1 MKKFPLQRH
10 LLLTAGL
17 SSLLLLSGCQQ
28 LQESAQ
34 NLRHEGE
41 KTIGEISQQAVDVQT
56 KVLETKAAFDTK
68 SQEVMTA
75 VDAVN
80 KVTH

>member
-10 LLLTAGL
+10 LLLTVGL
-17 SSLLLLSGCQQ
+17 SSLLILSGCQQ

-34 NLRHEGE
+34 NLRQEGE
-41 KTIGEISQQAVDVQT
+41 KTIGGISQQAVDVQT

>member
-1 MKKFPLQRH
+1 MKKTSFAAGFAIATTT
-10 LLLTAGL
+10 LLV
-17 SSLLLLSGCQQ
+17 LSGCQK
-28 LQESAQ
+28 LEETAQ

-41 KTIGEISQQAVDVQT
+41 KTIGGISQQAVDVQT